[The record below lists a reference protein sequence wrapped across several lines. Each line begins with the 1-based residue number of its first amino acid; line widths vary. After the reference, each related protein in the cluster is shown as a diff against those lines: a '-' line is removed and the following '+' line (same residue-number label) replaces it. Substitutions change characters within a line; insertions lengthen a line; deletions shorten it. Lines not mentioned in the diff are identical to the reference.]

1 MPDAALKKKRPL
13 WYNLSLLNLP
23 LPGVVSILHRI
34 SGALLFLF
42 AAWLLYL
49 LDGSLASAE
58 RYAAIKAT
66 LGHPLA
72 KLLLLGLLWAFLH
85 HLCAGVRYL
94 FLDIHKGVD
103 LPTARLTSGLVLG
116 VSLALTAV
124 LGAMLLW

>member
-1 MPDAALKKKRPL
+1 
-13 WYNLSLLNLP
+13 
-23 LPGVVSILHRI
+23 LHRI

-49 LDGSLASAE
+49 LDATLASPE

-66 LGHPLA
+66 LVHPLA
-72 KLLLLGLLWAFLH
+72 RLVLLGLLWAFLH

-116 VSLALTAV
+116 VSFALTAV

>member
-1 MPDAALKKKRPL
+1 MPDAALKKNRPL

-34 SGALLFLF
+34 SGLLLFLF
-42 AAWLLYL
+42 TAWLLYL
-49 LDGSLASAE
+49 LDASLTSPE
-58 RYAAIKAT
+58 RYDATKA
-66 LGHPLA
+66 LLAHPLA
-72 KLLLLGLLWAFLH
+72 KLVLLGLLWAFLH

-116 VSLALTAV
+116 VSLALTGV